1 MKIKLSVL
9 LLFLSIVSFGQK
21 KDIQVHNTEKYFIEY
36 PKSWS
41 LELSE
46 NPSVEFILKTKEQ
59 KTDPFRENITLV
71 IQDLKEKDMSLEQY
85 IELTESQLRNMMKGA
100 KVFEN
105 MYDKINKRH
114 VLVYSV
120 NVSTA
125 YLKVKQHFYKKGS
138 NIYILTFTALKKSY
152 EDYKRAADNVLN
164 SFDFK
169 PNK

>member
-1 MKIKLSVL
+1 MKIRLSVL

-100 KVFEN
+100 KVVEN

-152 EDYKRAADNVLN
+152 GDYKRAADNVLN

>member
-1 MKIKLSVL
+1 MKIRLSVL

-41 LELSE
+41 FELSE

-71 IQDLKEKDMSLEQY
+71 IQDLKEKDMSLEEY
-85 IELTESQLRNMMKGA
+85 IELTESQLRNMMKGSI
-100 KVFEN
+100 VSEN
-105 MYDKINKRH
+105 MYDKIKKRH

-120 NVSTA
+120 NVSSA
-125 YLKVKQHFYKKGS
+125 YLKVKQHFYKKG
-138 NIYILTFTALKKSY
+138 NQIYILTFTALKKSF
-152 EDYKRAADNVLN
+152 EDYKRAADTVLN
-164 SFDFK
+164 SFVFK

>member
-1 MKIKLSVL
+1 MKIRLSVL

-100 KVFEN
+100 KVVEN